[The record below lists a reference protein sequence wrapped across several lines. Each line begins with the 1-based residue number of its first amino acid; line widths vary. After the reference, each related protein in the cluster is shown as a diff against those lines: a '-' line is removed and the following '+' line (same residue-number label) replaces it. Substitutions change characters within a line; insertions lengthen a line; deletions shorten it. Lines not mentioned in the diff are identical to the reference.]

1 VGLTVQGPS
10 SLCDIG
16 LIPGVKAAQINSNRG
31 AVSFMKC
38 VQQGFVHRIYTKKS
52 RKELGGITHRVEL
65 RSSLFARALGAIPEL
80 AAGGLSSRPVSSA
93 NSKTAPASKWSEILK
108 AKASYRGQNRNVT
121 PPMQVSLTPINSAS
135 SVETMKMPMNA
146 PIMSQDGNM
155 FFPGT
160 QCLKISIPVHRDS
173 TKVCWRVALCLSL
186 VSNSA
191 LYFVL
196 RSITCAIRSRFAIG
210 AAAFVGLQQRG
221 YRRQSGSG
229 HLETEFH
236 CCFCD
241 R

>member
-1 VGLTVQGPS
+1 MRGSS

-38 VQQGFVHRIYTKKS
+38 VQQGSIHRIYTKKS

-65 RSSLFARALGAIPEL
+65 RSLLFARALGAIPEL
-80 AAGGLSSRPVSSA
+80 AAGGLSSLPASSA
-93 NSKTAPASKWSEILK
+93 NSKTAPASTWSETLT
-108 AKASYRGQNRNVT
+108 AKASHRRHSRDVT
-121 PPMQVSLTPINSAS
+121 VPLQVSVTPINSAS

-173 TKVCWRVALCLSL
+173 TKVCWHVALCLSL
-186 VSNSA
+186 VLNLA
-191 LYFVL
+191 
-196 RSITCAIRSRFAIG
+196 
-210 AAAFVGLQQRG
+210 
-221 YRRQSGSG
+221 
-229 HLETEFH
+229 
-236 CCFCD
+236 
-241 R
+241 